1 MGRGLAA
8 LSVACFHTEV
18 TLALPKY
25 WGRSTLHLLSSGY
38 CGVEFFFVLS
48 GFVILLAHRNDFGHK
63 DRVIPFLVKRFR
75 RIYPTL
81 WATLAVM
88 IPVTI
93 LMFRS
98 QFDLAGLPGAI
109 LILPATREGWLAV
122 EWTLRHEIVFY
133 LLFALCLWKPKFG
146 LPVLALWAVLSIG
159 DIIFS
164 YDNPWI
170 GWFLARFHLLFVA
183 GMLSGWLFLNNKIAI
198 PRTLL
203 LSGFF
208 LFSATWI
215 LNCTLNPWPQK
226 FYEMLYGA
234 GAFLIITGIVRL
246 EQLGEVRIPR
256 PLIFLGDAS
265 YAIYLVNF
273 PVISAA
279 AKIGMTFRHVP
290 GGDLIAWIST
300 AILAVSVGC
309 VFHLVVEKPLLRF
322 FTRITERWASPSLA
336 INTSRE
342 VV

>member
-1 MGRGLAA
+1 MAA
-8 LSVACFHTEV
+8 ASVVLFHTEV

-25 WGRSTLHLLSSGY
+25 WGRSIFHLFSPGY

-48 GFVILLAHRNDFGHK
+48 GFVILLAHRNDFGRTDK
-63 DRVIPFLVKRFR
+63 VVPFLVKRFR

-88 IPVTI
+88 IPVTF

-98 QFDLAGLPGAI
+98 QFDLAGLPGAL
-109 LILPATREGWLAV
+109 LILPSLKETWLAV
-122 EWTLRHEIVFY
+122 EWTLRHEIIFY
-133 LLFALCLWKPKFG
+133 LLFALCLWKPKLG
-146 LPVLALWAVLSIG
+146 LPVLAVWAILSIG
-159 DIIFS
+159 DVIFD
-164 YDNPWI
+164 YDNQWI
-170 GWFLARFHLLFVA
+170 AWFLARFHLLFAA
-183 GMLSGWLFLNNKIAI
+183 GMVAGWLFINNKIAL
-198 PRTLL
+198 PRVQFILGVL
-203 LSGFF
+203 
-208 LFSATWI
+208 LFSATWA

-234 GAFLIITGIVRL
+234 GAFLMIVGIVRL
-246 EQLGEVRIPR
+246 EQLKSFRIPR

-279 AKIGMTFRHVP
+279 AKIGMAFRHLP
-290 GGDLIAWIST
+290 GGDVMAWIFT
-300 AILAVSVGC
+300 VVLAVSVGC
-309 VFHLVVEKPLLRF
+309 VFHLFVEKPLLRF

-336 INTSRE
+336 ISASGE